1 MDAATFSQQGSGVR
15 RSSGTKQV
23 EVQLEPMA
31 LADLDAVLAIEQQ
44 SFTMPWTD
52 AMFRSELQN
61 TRTSRLL
68 VARPGVADGP
78 IVGYIGYRVVLDEM
92 HVILIAVA
100 PAWRRRGIARQL
112 LYRAMDQGRGD
123 GCTRATLE
131 VRVSNTPAQ
140 QLYYSLR
147 FAPVGTRPKYYLRPT
162 EDALIL
168 WRDPL

>member
-1 MDAATFSQQGSGVR
+1 VK
-15 RSSGTKQV
+15 RSSGAKRV
-23 EVQLEPMA
+23 ETYIEPMQ
-31 LADLDAVLAIEQQ
+31 LADIEAVLAIEQK

-61 TRTSRLL
+61 ERTSRML
-68 VARPGVADGP
+68 VARVAPDDGL
-78 IVGYIGYRVVLDEM
+78 IVGYVGYRIVLDEM

-100 PAWRRRGIARQL
+100 PAWRQRGIARQMICQAMEQA
-112 LYRAMDQGRGD
+112 RAA

-147 FAPVGTRPKYYLRPT
+147 FAPVGARPKYYIRPT
-162 EDALIL
+162 EDAMIL

>member
-1 MDAATFSQQGSGVR
+1 VK
-15 RSSGTKQV
+15 RSARAKRV
-23 EVQLEPMA
+23 EVQLESMQ
-31 LADLDAVLAIEQQ
+31 LEDIEAVLAIEQQ

-61 TRTSRLL
+61 ERTSHML
-68 VARPGVADGP
+68 VARLVQARSP
-78 IVGYIGYRVVLDEM
+78 IVGYVGYRVVLDEM

-100 PAWRRRGIARQL
+100 PAWRQRGIARQMICQ
-112 LYRAMDQGRGD
+112 AMDQARAA
-123 GCTRATLE
+123 GCRRATLE

-147 FAPVGTRPKYYLRPT
+147 FAPVGTRPKYYMRPT

>member
-1 MDAATFSQQGSGVR
+1 MK
-15 RSSGTKQV
+15 RSAGTKHT
-23 EVQLEPMA
+23 EVQLEPMT

-44 SFTMPWTD
+44 SFSMPWTD
-52 AMFRSELQN
+52 AMFRSELHN
-61 TRTSRLL
+61 ERTSRLL
-68 VARPGVADGP
+68 VARAEAAEGP
-78 IVGYIGYRVVLDEM
+78 IVGYIAYRIVLDEM
-92 HVILIAVA
+92 HVILMAVA

-112 LYRAMDQGRGD
+112 LCQAMDQARTV
-123 GCTRATLE
+123 GCIRATLE
-131 VRVSNTPAQ
+131 VRVSNVPAL

>member
-1 MDAATFSQQGSGVR
+1 MK
-15 RSSGTKQV
+15 RSAGTKRMA
-23 EVQLEPMA
+23 VQLEPMT

-44 SFTMPWTD
+44 SFSMPWTD
-52 AMFRSELQN
+52 AMFRSELHN
-61 TRTSRLL
+61 ERTSRLL
-68 VARPGVADGP
+68 VARTEPTDGP
-78 IVGYIGYRVVLDEM
+78 VVGYIAYRIVLDEM
-92 HVILIAVA
+92 HVILMAVA

-112 LYRAMDQGRGD
+112 LSQAMDQARAV
-123 GCTRATLE
+123 GCIRATLE
-131 VRVSNTPAQ
+131 VRVSNTPAL

>member
-1 MDAATFSQQGSGVR
+1 MR
-15 RSSGTKQV
+15 RHAVVKPCTV
-23 EVQLEPMA
+23 HLEPMR
-31 LADLDAVLAIEQQ
+31 LEDIEAVLAIEQQ

-61 TRTSRLL
+61 ERTSRLL
-68 VARPGVADGP
+68 VARAEGADGP
-78 IVGYIGYRVVLDEM
+78 IVGYIGYRIVLDEM

-112 LYRAMDQGRGD
+112 LCQAMDQARAA

-131 VRVSNTPAQ
+131 VRVSNIPAQ
-140 QLYYSLR
+140 QLYYGLR